1 MDNNNTELSNK
12 EIGLITSDFIK
23 VSDQLKNTCNKI
35 IEEKFSDFPVIIMSK
50 DEIKLGTLL
59 IDVNEIKDNEW
70 KYFASYL
77 EFLHSKKIITD
88 IDIFKEKYKNHIGFI
103 FLFTIGG
110 LTGIILSNA
119 GLGVAFHDTY
129 YVVA

>member
-35 IEEKFSDFPVIIMSK
+35 IEKKFSDFPVIIMSK
-50 DEIKLGTLL
+50 DEIKLGSLL

-70 KYFASYL
+70 KYFATYL
-77 EFLHSKKIITD
+77 EFLHSKKIISN
-88 IDIFKEKYKNHIGFI
+88 IDAFKEKYKNHDEYCCLLTVINNNSKIIFI
-103 FLFTIGG
+103 PYPE
-110 LTGIILSNA
+110 
-119 GLGVAFHDTY
+119 D
-129 YVVA
+129 

>member
-1 MDNNNTELSNK
+1 MDNNNTELNNK
-12 EIGLITSDFIK
+12 EIGLITSDFVK

-35 IEEKFSDFPVIIMSK
+35 IEKKFSDFPVIIMSK

-88 IDIFKEKYKNHIGFI
+88 IDIFKEKYKNH
-103 FLFTIGG
+103 
-110 LTGIILSNA
+110 
-119 GLGVAFHDTY
+119 DE
-129 YVVA
+129 

>member
-35 IEEKFSDFPVIIMSK
+35 IEKKFSDFPVIIMSK
-50 DEIKLGTLL
+50 DEIELGTLL
-59 IDVNEIKDNEW
+59 IDINEIKDNEW

-77 EFLHSKKIITD
+77 EFLHSKNIITD
-88 IDIFKEKYKNHIGFI
+88 IDIFKEKYKNHDEYCC
-103 FLFTIGG
+103 L
-110 LTGIILSNA
+110 LTVINNNSKIILIPNQE
-119 GLGVAFHDTY
+119 D
-129 YVVA
+129 

>member
-12 EIGLITSDFIK
+12 EIGLITSDFVK

-35 IEEKFSDFPVIIMSK
+35 IEKKFSDFPVIIMSK

-88 IDIFKEKYKNHIGFI
+88 INIFKEKYKNHDEYCCLLTVINNNSKIIFI
-103 FLFTIGG
+103 PYPE
-110 LTGIILSNA
+110 
-119 GLGVAFHDTY
+119 D
-129 YVVA
+129 

>member
-12 EIGLITSDFIK
+12 EIGLITSDFVK

-35 IEEKFSDFPVIIMSK
+35 IEKKFSDFPVIIMSK

-59 IDVNEIKDNEW
+59 IDVNEIKDIVW

-88 IDIFKEKYKNHIGFI
+88 IDIFKEKYKNHDEYCCLLTVINNNSKIIFI
-103 FLFTIGG
+103 PYPE
-110 LTGIILSNA
+110 
-119 GLGVAFHDTY
+119 D
-129 YVVA
+129 